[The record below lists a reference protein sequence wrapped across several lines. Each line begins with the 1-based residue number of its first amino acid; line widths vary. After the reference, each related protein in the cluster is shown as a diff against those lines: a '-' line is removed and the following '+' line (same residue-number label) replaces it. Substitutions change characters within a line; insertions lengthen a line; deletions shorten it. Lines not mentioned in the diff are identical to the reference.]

1 MKRRKKRKTS
11 EARQKILDAYKKERS
26 RVLRYISD
34 MKSRGYDVM
43 EARASVPSIPKY
55 ITEASV
61 RALKK
66 FDPTALRKKMYW
78 INKETGEFRRA
89 SNRVGVA
96 KLKKEYEQDTTFAKM
111 EPFMTIIDNRYSK
124 KQSRVLM
131 KQAYYDAILDN
142 FREEVYNS
150 SNQYFIDYMIGW
162 LDSWIHTDGEEFVA
176 ESIEKA
182 TNRGIRLE
190 VYEYDSEKTVD
201 GKVYS
206 YIHEVL
212 SLSGEYDETG
222 IEDIIDAYNYDVIGG
237 YF

>member
-1 MKRRKKRKTS
+1 MKR
-11 EARQKILDAYKKERS
+11 
-26 RVLRYISD
+26 
-34 MKSRGYDVM
+34 RGYDVM
-43 EARASVPSIPKY
+43 EARASIPSIPKY

-61 RALKK
+61 RFLKK
-66 FDPTALRKKMYW
+66 FNAATLRKKMYW

-96 KLKKEYEQDTTFAKM
+96 KLKKEYEQGTTFAKL
-111 EPFMTIIDNRYSK
+111 ESFMTIIDNGYSK
-124 KQSRVLM
+124 KQSRDLM

-150 SNQYFIDYMIGW
+150 SNQYFIEYMIGW
-162 LDSWIHTDGEEFVA
+162 LDSWIRTDGEEFVA

-190 VYEYDSEKTVD
+190 VYEYDSEKTAD
-201 GKVYS
+201 RKVYS

-222 IEDIIDAYNYDVIGG
+222 IEDIIEAYNYDVIGR
-237 YF
+237 YY